1 MASGFDPYYVW
12 LGIPPADQPPHHYRL
27 LGLVAFEE
35 NRTVIEAAADRQMTF
50 LRQHG
55 SGEHS
60 EASQRLLNEISKAM
74 VVLLNPQRK
83 AAYDA
88 QLRQKLE
95 AKTPGTRTESP
106 IADPLAASAFAG
118 FEADFVGSPSTTS
131 EGPHSADANE
141 PWNDLPAARRPRKRT
156 SADESKNPLS
166 KGIPASWIAAGAGG
180 LFLLALVAWI
190 VSRPGR
196 TTPATGESDLRVANQ
211 SKRIDKSPPTDLLV
225 PDALP
230 APTPIQKPVEPPV
243 KPVSAPDSDRA
254 AARWVLSKD
263 GRVTIRQG
271 DKETEVS
278 LSAQLPKSEFQL
290 VGIVF
295 EQPASNVTAEGL
307 ESVRGLQHL
316 KRFILH
322 NNAGVSDAMLA
333 PVATL
338 TSLEFLQV
346 SHCPVTDAG
355 LLHFA
360 FLKNLQ
366 TLILNGTH
374 ISCAGLANLTGCQQ
388 VNYLSLCQLKVSN
401 AELVHL
407 RNFPQLS
414 ALTIWECELDDI
426 GLKAISDCPSIASL
440 SFGSPKVTAEG
451 LSHLTRCPQLFA
463 MSIIAGHVTPE
474 GFDALARIP
483 SLTNLTLTNT
493 MFDESDWKR
502 VAAIPKLRLLQIA
515 DSPVTAEGIEA
526 SMFPNLFSLDVLR
539 SKLTAE
545 GLRKVAT
552 LETLGRLVISHP
564 PSDTDAILS
573 LGKLSKVRELMV
585 LEHDLPPE
593 TLEALQKALPEA
605 KITAT
610 RRPPA
615 P

>member
-60 EASQRLLNEISKAM
+60 EASQRLLNEISKTL
-74 VVLLNPQRK
+74 VILLNPQRK
-83 AAYDA
+83 ASYDA
-88 QLRQKLE
+88 QLRQTLE
-95 AKTPGTRTESP
+95 AKTPSASPKSP

-118 FEADFVGSPSTTS
+118 FEADFVASPSTKS
-131 EGPHSADANE
+131 EQLQSPDEDE
-141 PWNDLPAARRPRKRT
+141 PWSDLPAARRPRKRT

-196 TTPATGESDLRVANQ
+196 TTSATGESDLRVANQ
-211 SKRIDKSPPTDLLV
+211 SQRIDKSPPTDLLV

-243 KPVSAPDSDRA
+243 KPVSAPNADRA
-254 AARWVLSKD
+254 AARWILSKD

-271 DKETEVS
+271 DKESDIS
-278 LSAQLPKSEFQL
+278 LAAQLPKNDFQL
-290 VGIVF
+290 VAVLF
-295 EQPASNVTAEGL
+295 DQPSSHVTAEGM
-307 ESVRGLQHL
+307 ESLRGLTHL
-316 KRFILH
+316 KRFMLH
-322 NNAGVSDAMLA
+322 NNSGVTDDMLA
-333 PVATL
+333 PIATL
-338 TSLEFLQV
+338 TSLEYLQV
-346 SHCPVTDAG
+346 TSCPITDSALSHFAG
-355 LLHFA
+355 LTKLQHLLLNTTQVTGAGFA
-360 FLKNLQ
+360 HLKACRELVALLFSW
-366 TLILNGTH
+366 TPLD
-374 ISCAGLANLTGCQQ
+374 
-388 VNYLSLCQLKVSN
+388 N
-401 AELVHL
+401 AQLVHL
-407 RNFPQLS
+407 RNFPQLRD
-414 ALTIWECELDDI
+414 LTLVDSGLDDVGMQAI
-426 GLKAISDCPSIASL
+426 GQCESL
-440 SFGSPKVTAEG
+440 SSLHFRSPKVSPEG
-451 LSHLTRCPQLFA
+451 LARLEGCPRLLGLAIDGNHLPPDAFA
-463 MSIIAGHVTPE
+463 
-474 GFDALARIP
+474 ALARIP
-483 SLTNLTLTNT
+483 ALTNLSLLNT

-502 VAAIPKLRLLQIA
+502 VAAIPNLRLLQIA

-539 SKLTAE
+539 TKLTAE